1 MDFSEVKLVVCDIDG
16 TLLNSQHTLSEAFM
30 PLFKA
35 MRKKDIEF
43 VAASGRQYFNLLQ
56 VFPDIKDDMYFI
68 ADNGSYAVYKNN
80 DLLVR
85 AMEPSI
91 VIEQLEVARKIP
103 NSYPILCGKKK
114 AYIEDEAPEFIE
126 NVVKFY
132 SEREVV
138 SDLLAV
144 TGDDFLKIAICDLA
158 GVPDNSYP
166 HFEHLKNQLQV
177 KISGELWLDLSH
189 QQANKGEALKH
200 VQQKLGVQPHQTMV
214 FGDYLNDLEMMQ
226 YADFSYAMDN
236 AHPEIKAAANYTTAS
251 NDEDGVIKILQQI
264 V

>member
-1 MDFSEVKLVVCDIDG
+1 MDFSEVKLVVCDMDG
-16 TLLNSQHTLSEAFM
+16 TLLNSQHALSEEFI

-35 MRKKDIEF
+35 MRNKGIEF
-43 VAASGRQYFNLLQ
+43 VAASGRQYFNLLG

-68 ADNGSYAVYKNN
+68 ADNGSYAVYKNE

-85 AMEPSI
+85 AMHPDI
-91 VIEQLEVARKIP
+91 VREQLKVARTVP

-114 AYIEDEAPEFIE
+114 AYIEDEVPEFVE
-126 NVVKFY
+126 NVVKY
-132 SEREVV
+132 YTEREVV
-138 SDLLAV
+138 DDLLAV
-144 TGDDFLKIAICDLA
+144 TDDDFLKIAICDLA
-158 GVPDNSYP
+158 NVPKNSYP
-166 HFEHLKNQLQV
+166 HFEHLRDQLQV

-200 VQQKLGVQPHQTMV
+200 VQQKLGIEPHQTMV

-226 YADFSYAMDN
+226 YAEFSYAMEN
-236 AHPEIKAAANYTTAS
+236 AHPEIKAAAKYTTAS
-251 NDEDGVIKILQQI
+251 NDDDGVIKILQQI